1 MTLETFL
8 EQFSG
13 VIKFLLTA
21 GAVYLA
27 LGLVVA
33 VVAFGIFL
41 YVFFVAIPRDERRLR
56 KRHDEQVKRINDKW
70 GR

>member
-27 LGLVVA
+27 LGLVVG

-41 YVFFVAIPRDERRLR
+41 YVFIAEARDAKSSREWHKKRVKEIEDRLR
-56 KRHDEQVKRINDKW
+56 R
-70 GR
+70 